1 MTYTVTKI
9 APGRWALLS
18 PYGDQLN
25 LYRTCS
31 GAKSAGA
38 LLAGWRGKVVVV

>member
-18 PYGDQLN
+18 PFGDQLGV
-25 LYRTCS
+25 YRKARAAKVV
-31 GAKSAGA
+31 GAA
-38 LLAGWRGKVVVV
+38 LAGWRGKVVVI